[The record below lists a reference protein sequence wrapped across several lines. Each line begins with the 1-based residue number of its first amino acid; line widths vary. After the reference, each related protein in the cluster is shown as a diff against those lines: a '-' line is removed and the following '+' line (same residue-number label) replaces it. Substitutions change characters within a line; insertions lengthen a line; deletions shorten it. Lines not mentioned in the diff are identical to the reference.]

1 MISWSAS
8 QALAFS
14 EALARARRQP
24 AGFALNVLALAIVLA
39 LPFFG
44 ASLLESLRPL
54 VGRMAVEPEISLFLS
69 METPRARSTVLA
81 VEIRKTLVAS
91 GVGGEVAFI
100 PRENALTALKAR
112 SGMAEAVAT
121 LGANPLPD
129 AFVVKLSALGGAAQA
144 GRVEGLAAQLKALPG
159 VEFVQVDAA
168 WVTRLGALADLLS
181 DGLLALAWAL
191 AIVVVVVVFNT
202 IRLQILNQHDQIR
215 VALLMGATEGYVA
228 APFYYGGAVLGLVA
242 GAVAW
247 LMVVAAWQP
256 VSASLEA
263 VAHLYAMDVRLAP
276 PDPVLGLAMLGVS
289 TALGLVGA
297 MLSAGRQLRRTAA
310 PL

>member
-1 MISWSAS
+1 MISWSAG
-8 QALAFS
+8 QVLALS

-24 AGFALNVLALAIVLA
+24 AGFAVNVLALAIVLA

-54 VGRMAVEPEISLFLS
+54 VGRMAVEPEISIFLS

-91 GVGGEVAFI
+91 GVGGELAFI

-121 LGANPLPD
+121 LGTNPLPD
-129 AFVVKLSALGGAAQA
+129 AFVVKLSGLGGVAQA
-144 GRVEGLAAQLKALPG
+144 GRVEGLAARLKALPG

-168 WVTRLGALADLLS
+168 WVTRLAALADLLR
-181 DGLLALAWAL
+181 DGLLALACAL
-191 AIVVVVVVFNT
+191 AVVVVVFNT

-247 LMVVAAWQP
+247 LMVLAAWQP
-256 VSASLEA
+256 VSASLQA
-263 VAHLYAMDVRLAP
+263 VARIYAMDVRLAP
-276 PDPVLGLAMLGVS
+276 PDPVVGLALLGAS
-289 TALGLVGA
+289 TVLGLVGA